1 MKGNNNMNMNT
12 EQKELLNNIL
22 ANKEFL
28 AEILKAVTENKT
40 REIPNMKI
48 GDTIIIADVTWRK
61 FKEDENG
68 NSYMLADDI
77 VGQSEFG
84 NTNDW
89 RSSPIR
95 KNLVDLVERI
105 KEEIGDKI
113 VPIEVDLFSHD
124 GLDDY
129 GKCEDLVSI
138 LTYDLYRNNRRN
150 IKQIDNWYW
159 LCTPNSTPSGY
170 GSDYVQF
177 VHSYGFVCY
186 SWYDGC
192 RAVRPFFILRNT
204 SENQKCK

>member
-1 MKGNNNMNMNT
+1 MNMNI
-12 EQKELLNNIL
+12 EQKELLNDIL

-28 AEILKAVTENKT
+28 AEILKAATENKT
-40 REIPNMKI
+40 KEIPNLQI
-48 GDTIIIADVTWRK
+48 GDTVVIADVTWRK

-77 VGQSEFG
+77 IEQSEFG

-89 RSSPIR
+89 RRSPIR
-95 KNLVDLVERI
+95 RNLVDLAERI

-113 VPIEVDLFSHD
+113 IPMEVDLFSYD

-150 IKQIDNWYW
+150 IKQTDNWYW
-159 LCTPNSTPSGY
+159 LCTPSSTPSGY
-170 GSDYVQF
+170 GSDCVLYV
-177 VHSYGFVCY
+177 S
-186 SWYDGC
+186 SSGC
-192 RAVRPFFILRNT
+192 VNCNWCDDYCWAVRPCFVLASSIFE
-204 SENQKCK
+204 S

>member
-1 MKGNNNMNMNT
+1 MNMNMNT

-28 AEILKAVTENKT
+28 AEILKAATENKT
-40 REIPNMKI
+40 REIPNLKI
-48 GDTIIIADVTWRK
+48 GDTIVIADITWRK

-95 KNLVDLVERI
+95 KNLVDLAERI

-113 VPIEVDLFSHD
+113 VPMEVDLFSHD

-150 IKQIDNWYW
+150 IKQIDKWYW
-159 LCTPNSTPSGY
+159 LCTPNSTPFGC
-170 GSDYVQF
+170 GSDYVLC
-177 VHSYGFVCY
+177 VCSDGGVDC
-186 SWYDGC
+186 SWFSNCG
-192 RAVRPFFILRNT
+192 AVRSFFIL
-204 SENQKCK
+204 QAQ

>member
-1 MKGNNNMNMNT
+1 MNMNT

-28 AEILKAVTENKT
+28 AEILKAATENKT
-40 REIPNMKI
+40 REIPNLQI
-48 GDTIIIADVTWRK
+48 GDTIVIADVTWRK

-95 KNLVDLVERI
+95 ENLVDLAERI

-113 VPIEVDLFSHD
+113 VPMEVDLFSHD

-159 LCTPNSTPSGY
+159 LCTPDSTPSGY
-170 GSDYVQF
+170 SSDGVQCVGSDGSVD
-177 VHSYGFVCY
+177 YG
-186 SWYDGC
+186 WYDGC
-192 RAVRPFFILRNT
+192 GAVRPFFILQ
-204 SENQKCK
+204 S

>member
-1 MKGNNNMNMNT
+1 MNMNT

-28 AEILKAVTENKT
+28 AEILKAATENKT
-40 REIPNMKI
+40 REIPSLQI
-48 GDTIIIADVTWRK
+48 GDTIVIADVTWRK

-95 KNLVDLVERI
+95 KNLVDLAERI

-113 VPIEVDLFSHD
+113 VPMEVDLFSND

-150 IKQIDNWYW
+150 IKQIDEWCW
-159 LCTPNSTPSGY
+159 LCTPNSTPSGF
-170 GSDYVQF
+170 GSDGVRC
-177 VHSYGFVCY
+177 VISGGNVGYGWC
-186 SWYDGC
+186 SGC
-192 RAVRPFFILRNT
+192 EAVRPFFIL
-204 SENQKCK
+204 QAQ